1 MADWRKLC
9 IELTLADGKIDQKE
23 VTILRKAL
31 YADQKIEKEE
41 MDFLVDLRNAATK
54 KTKGKGGKPQAA
66 AFNTLYYRAL
76 KDYVLADGHIDAQE
90 AHLLRTLIL
99 ADKRVDPNELRL
111 LGLLKKQAKSTSPEF
126 DELYKECM
134 NMAAKAK
141 PKTSKTKT
149 KTGASKAKTTG
160 KSKAKT
166 TGKSKAKTT
175 KTKKTAKKPA
185 AKK

>member
-54 KTKGKGGKPQAA
+54 KIKGKGGKPQAA

-90 AHLLRTLIL
+90 AQLLRSLIL
-99 ADKRVDPNELRL
+99 ADKRVDNNEKRL

-126 DELYKECM
+126 DALYTECM

-141 PKTSKTKT
+141 PKTST
-149 KTGASKAKTTG
+149 SKAKTSKSKAKTG

-166 TGKSKAKTT
+166 SKTKAKTGAS